1 MVDVVDSATRSR
13 MMSGIRSANT
23 KPELRL
29 RRALHA
35 KGFRFRLHDRSLPGC
50 PDIVLP
56 RWRAVIEVRGCFWHR
71 HERCRFTTTPATR
84 PEFWAIK
91 FSSNVDRDHRN
102 EALLREAGWRVAI
115 VWECALRENDV
126 VPLIETIAGWVRS
139 DHAKIEI
146 PLIPLPRSTRPPPR
160 GGG

>member
-35 KGFRFRLHDRSLPGC
+35 EGFRFRLHDRSLPGS

-71 HERCRFTTTPATR
+71 HGGCRFTTTPATR
-84 PEFWAIK
+84 PEFWKDK
-91 FSSNVDRDHRN
+91 FSSNVERDHRN
-102 EALLREAGWRVAI
+102 EVLLREACWRVAI
-115 VWECALRENDV
+115 VWECAVREKDIE
-126 VPLIETIAGWVRS
+126 PLIEQVAGWIRS
-139 DHAKIEI
+139 DNERIEL
-146 PLIPLPRSTRPPPR
+146 PLIPLTR
-160 GGG
+160 